1 MIRSFQL
8 RDWALVRR
16 LSEQG
21 VSLHS
26 ESALTDRLQPLRG
39 ALVNMLVGG
48 DFPTLVWKAEKGS
61 ASGFIQL
68 YLEEESQRA
77 HILYLSPTVDAG
89 ARSLQIDIGEAVQNG
104 VVDGA
109 VWLPLLDQAVIEV
122 GQRGVHSLVAEV
134 SEQGGELP
142 VLRRAGFAIYTRQ
155 DIWVLSGEE
164 TAVFPDPDPS
174 LRPREAADDWDI
186 QLLYANIVPRL
197 VQLVEPVPR
206 LDDGEGWVL
215 REDDELAAFIHIHDG
230 PRATWLRLFIHP
242 NAEARVDEIVKAA
255 LSVRPASTAHPV
267 YCCVRRYQSWIQNA
281 LERHGFAFW
290 GSQAVMVKHTVQHQQ
305 KPMRDLAAILEKQA
319 VSASAPMVQRWQHE
333 PEQNGRS

>member
-48 DFPTLVWKAEKGS
+48 DFPTFVWKAEKGS

-68 YLEEESQRA
+68 YLEEERQRA

-89 ARSLQIDIGEAVQNG
+89 ARSLRMDHDKAVQNG
-104 VVDGA
+104 VDGA

-122 GQRGVHSLVAEV
+122 GQQGVHSLVAEV
-134 SEQGGELP
+134 SELGGELP
-142 VLRRAGFAIYTRQ
+142 VLRRAGFAVYTRQ
-155 DIWVLSGEE
+155 DIWVLNVGE
-164 TAVFPDPDPS
+164 TAVNPDPP
-174 LRPREAADDWDI
+174 LRPREVADDWDI
-186 QLLYANIVPRL
+186 QLLYSNTVPRL

-206 LDDGEGWVL
+206 LGDGEGWVL
-215 REDDELAAFIHIHDG
+215 REEDELAAFIHIHNG

-242 NAEARVDEIVKAA
+242 NVEARVDEIVKAA
-255 LSVRPASTAHPV
+255 LSVNPPSEDHPV

-290 GSQAVMVKHTVQHQQ
+290 GSQAVMVKHTVQHLQR
-305 KPMRDLAAILEKQA
+305 PLRDLATVLEKQA
-319 VSASAPMVQRWQHE
+319 VSAPAPMIQRWQRK
-333 PEQNGRS
+333 PNTNNGKS

>member
-8 RDWALVRR
+8 RDWVLVRR

-48 DFPTLVWKAEKGS
+48 DFPTLVWKAEKGN

-68 YLEEESQRA
+68 YLEEETQRA

-89 ARSLQIDIGEAVQNG
+89 ARSLQLDVDKVVQHG
-104 VVDGA
+104 VDGA

-155 DIWVLSGEE
+155 DIWVLTGGK
-164 TAVFPDPDPS
+164 TAVFPDPS
-174 LRPREAADDWDI
+174 LRPRETTDDWDI
-186 QLLYANIVPRL
+186 QLLYANTVPRL

-206 LDDGEGWVL
+206 LEDGEGWVL
-215 REDDELAAFIHIHDG
+215 REDDELAAFIHIHNG

-255 LSVRPASTAHPV
+255 LSVHPASDAHPV

-281 LERHGFAFW
+281 LERRGFAFW

-319 VSASAPMVQRWQHE
+319 VSASAPMIQRWQRK
-333 PEQNGRS
+333 PGQNGRS